1 MGSLEKREKRK
12 EKREKKIGRRT
23 KRKKRKCQER
33 MPRRECQEEN
43 AKSNNH
49 QPTNHH
55 VPFLNVIVD
64 ERFARAA
71 QTGHACQSQSG
82 VFGHD
87 SSSFAVRVA
96 LFARCTHK
104 FAVDGDHVSGP
115 KHGGER
121 HRLETGLSAEA
132 HGGDTGAGKDT
143 GGWGGWV
150 GWVGGWVGG

>member
-1 MGSLEKREKRK
+1 
-12 EKREKKIGRRT
+12 
-23 KRKKRKCQER
+23 
-33 MPRRECQEEN
+33 MPRATIN
-43 AKSNNH
+43 

-55 VPFLNVIVD
+55 IPFLNVIVD
-64 ERFARAA
+64 ERLARAA

-82 VFGHD
+82 VFGHH

-143 GGWGGWV
+143 GGWDG
-150 GWVGGWVGG
+150 